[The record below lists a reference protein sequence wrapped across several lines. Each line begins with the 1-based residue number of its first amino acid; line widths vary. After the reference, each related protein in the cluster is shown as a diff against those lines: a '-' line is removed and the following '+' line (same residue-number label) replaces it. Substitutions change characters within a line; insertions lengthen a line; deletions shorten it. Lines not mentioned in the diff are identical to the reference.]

1 MGTVTKLHPRL
12 LSERRRLRVG
22 GVSLLRRLTRP
33 ALIAIA
39 ALAAGCTV
47 SDVNA
52 PSLTGPSEFGQSVTI
67 TATPDS
73 ISQDGA
79 SQSAI
84 VVFVRGPNGAG
95 LPGVSLRLQ
104 IVVGGAVQDYGT
116 LSAKTIA
123 TGSDGR
129 ASSVYTA
136 PPPPP
141 PPANGLERRVSIVV
155 TASGS
160 NFQTSVSQ
168 TVDIRLVPTGVIL
181 PPAQTPNPSFTYS
194 PQPVLPNLPINF
206 DASATCGS
214 SGCEAA
220 GISSFQWNFGDG
232 STGTGQRTTKT
243 FRNSGSFNVTLT
255 ATSDR
260 GVSASTTQFVTVGT
274 GAEPTADFVFSPGS
288 PQVLQEVSFN
298 ASVSSPAPGRT
309 IRRYEWDFG
318 DGVTKTGSTTTHDFS
333 TAGDYNVVLTV
344 TDDLGLKG
352 TKSATVIVSAG
363 GSGGGG
369 TPTATYVFSP
379 TQPQVGQVVQ
389 FNADA
394 SRAGSGHTLVS
405 YGWNFGDG
413 AVATGSTATHAF
425 STDGTYNVV
434 LTVTD
439 EAAQRGTTSQGVTV
453 TALTASLP
461 SASFVFS
468 PSAPGVNETVFF
480 NASTSTGGQGHTITS
495 YQWTFGDGAL
505 GSGVTVNHAYT
516 TSGGYSVVLTV
527 TNDIGQTATSA
538 SQTIAVGGP
547 PAPEANF
554 TFSPENPPVG
564 QQVVFDA
571 STSTTAQ
578 GQTIVDVA
586 WNYGDGTAVIHC
598 PGGSAAECPGPT
610 NRIAAHSYTFAGRFT
625 VNLVVTDS
633 AGRTDAAQPKQVTVV
648 SPNPTAVLFLA
659 KTGGNGIQADGS
671 GSTATGA
678 ATIVTYRFIWGDG
691 STDTV
696 GSASSV
702 PHTFTGVGAAG
713 PHTVTLVVTD
723 NLGRTGST
731 SKDITTP

>member
-1 MGTVTKLHPRL
+1 MGPL
-12 LSERRRLRVG
+12 LIR
-22 GVSLLRRLTRP
+22 RP
-33 ALIAIA
+33 ALLAFV
-39 ALAAGCTV
+39 ALAAACTV
-47 SDVNA
+47 HDDKV
-52 PSLTGPSEFGQSVTI
+52 PSLTGPSEFGQSVSI

-84 VVFVRGPNGAG
+84 VVFARGPNGAG

-123 TGSDGR
+123 TGPDGR

-155 TASGS
+155 TATGS
-160 NFQTSVSQ
+160 NFQTAVSQ
-168 TVDIRLVPTGVIL
+168 TADIRLVPTGIIL
-181 PPAQTPNPSFTYS
+181 PPAQTPRPSFTYS
-194 PQPVLPNLPINF
+194 PQPALVNLPVNF
-206 DASATCGS
+206 DASATCGG
-214 SGCEAA
+214 SGCAAA
-220 GISSFQWNFGDG
+220 GISNFQWNFGDG

-243 FRNSGSFNVTLT
+243 FDSSGSFNVTLT

-260 GVSASTTQFVTVGT
+260 GVSASTPQFVTVGT
-274 GAEPTADFVFSPGS
+274 GTEPTADFVFSPGS
-288 PQVLQEVSFN
+288 PQVLQVVSFN
-298 ASVSSPAPGRT
+298 ATGSRAAGGRT
-309 IRRYEWDFG
+309 IDRYDWDFG
-318 DGVTKTGSTTTHDFS
+318 DGVTKRGSTTTHDFS
-333 TAGDYNVVLTV
+333 TAGDYTVVLTV

-352 TKSATVIVSAG
+352 TKAVTVNVSAG

-389 FNADA
+389 FNADT

-413 AVATGSTATHAF
+413 AVATGSTATHAY

-439 EAAQRGTTSQGVTV
+439 EAGQRGTISQAVTV

-461 SASFVFS
+461 SASYVFS

-480 NASTSTGGQGHTITS
+480 NASTSSGGQGHTITS
-495 YQWTFGDGAL
+495 YAWTFGDGAL
-505 GSGVTVNHAYT
+505 GAGITVNHAYA

-527 TNDIGQTATSA
+527 TNDIGQTATSQP
-538 SQTIAVGGP
+538 QTIAVGGP

-554 TFSPENPPVG
+554 TFSPNNPPVG

-586 WNYGDGTAVIHC
+586 WNYGDGTAVVHC
-598 PGGSAAECPGPT
+598 GGVLFPNDPSCVNVPAT
-610 NRIAAHSYTFAGRFT
+610 NRISAHTYQFASIFT

-633 AGRTDAAQPKQVTVV
+633 AGRTDAAQPRQITVV
-648 SPNPTAVLFLA
+648 PPNPTAVLLLA
-659 KTGGNGIQADGS
+659 KTGGNSIQADGS
-671 GSTATGA
+671 GSFSTGSS
-678 ATIVTYRFIWGDG
+678 TIANYRFIWGD
-691 STDTV
+691 STPDTS
-696 GSASSV
+696 SASSSV
-702 PHTFTGVGAAG
+702 SHTFLLPGI
-713 PHTVTLVVTD
+713 HTVTLVVTD
-723 NLGRTGST
+723 NLNRTGAT
-731 SKDITTP
+731 SVDITTP